1 MKKLFYTL
9 CVLLPLSG
17 IAASEQLPAPKSSVE
32 PINRIVAVVNT
43 TIITQSELD
52 RSMQATLFQFQR
64 QGIPLPSTKILQKKT
79 LDMLIDQKLQ
89 LMIAEQNHVTTSK
102 SQVNEAI
109 KQIAERNHATV
120 EELKQKLH
128 SDGITF
134 DEFKQQTQEQLTVMR
149 LEQQVLA
156 GKIDLSTAK
165 VNAFKA
171 KLDQENQTTS
181 YHVVD
186 YLIPED
192 DKEKALQLEK
202 MLHKGGQVAD
212 LKGVEVQ
219 QLGWRNL
226 DEIPDVFATRVVNM
240 QDNEVSE
247 PILTGNGYH
256 VIQLL
261 GTRKTNDNVSAQQA
275 RQLLYAK
282 QFQRALKEWLQTLR
296 NNAYIKIYIDDN

>member
-17 IAASEQLPAPKSSVE
+17 IAANEQLPAPKSSVE

-52 RSMQATLFQFQR
+52 RSIQATLFQFQR

-89 LMIAEQNHVTTSK
+89 LMVAEQNHITTSEN
-102 SQVNEAI
+102 QVNEAI
-109 KQIAERNHATV
+109 NEIAKRNKMTI
-120 EELKQKLH
+120 EELKQKLRA
-128 SDGITF
+128 DGITF

-149 LEQQVLA
+149 LEQQALA

-165 VNAFKA
+165 VNAFKE

-192 DKEKALQLEK
+192 NKEKALQLEK
-202 MLHKGGQVAD
+202 MLQKDGQASN

-226 DEIPDVFATRVVNM
+226 DEIPDAFATRVVNM
-240 QDNEVSE
+240 RDNEVSE

-261 GTRKTNDNVSAQQA
+261 GTRKTDDNVSSEQA

-282 QFQRALKEWLQTLR
+282 QFQKALKEWLQALR
-296 NNAYIKIYIDDN
+296 SNAYIKIYIDDN